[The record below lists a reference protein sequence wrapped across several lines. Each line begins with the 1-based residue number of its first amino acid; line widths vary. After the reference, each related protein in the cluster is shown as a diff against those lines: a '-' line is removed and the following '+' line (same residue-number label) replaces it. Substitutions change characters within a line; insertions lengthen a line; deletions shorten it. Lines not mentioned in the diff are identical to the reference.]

1 MFSPSPFHLRERPDD
16 IPLFVQHFVQEAARK
31 VNRTIDTIPCETME
45 ALIEYRWPGNIREL
59 ENVIERAV
67 ILSPG
72 SVLCIPF
79 QDLHSR
85 IPFGRDSDKAQTLAE
100 SSVNPTARRYTFA

>member
-1 MFSPSPFHLRERPDD
+1 MRERPDD